1 MIARSW
7 PVTNDGCTARFNDV
21 ADGAQCVAEIFGVIF
36 LVTTTKQRNQFAI
49 EINLFESREE
59 VIPVTLRFAVIP
71 GWDAQQQNVISF
83 QIFFAAFAMS
93 WTSATSLPS
102 CFESFCD
109 IFGITGVAAE
119 KMPVIAMSEITS

>member
-7 PVTNDGCTARFNDV
+7 PVTNDGCTARFNNV

-83 QIFFAAFAMS
+83 QIFFAAFCNVMDIGNVF
-93 WTSATSLPS
+93 TNLVLRRSA
-102 CFESFCD
+102 
-109 IFGITGVAAE
+109 V
-119 KMPVIAMSEITS
+119 

>member
-21 ADGAQCVAEIFGVIF
+21 ADGAQCIAEIFGVIF

-59 VIPVTLRFAVIP
+59 VIPVTLRFAIIQ

-83 QIFFAAFAMS
+83 QIFFAAFCNVMDIGNVF
-93 WTSATSLPS
+93 TKL
-102 CFESFCD
+102 FLNHFCD

-119 KMPVIAMSEITS
+119 KDASDSHE

>member
-1 MIARSW
+1 MVARSW

-83 QIFFAAFAMS
+83 QIFFAAFCNVMV
-93 WTSATSLPS
+93 SLPK
-102 CFESFCD
+102 
-109 IFGITGVAAE
+109 